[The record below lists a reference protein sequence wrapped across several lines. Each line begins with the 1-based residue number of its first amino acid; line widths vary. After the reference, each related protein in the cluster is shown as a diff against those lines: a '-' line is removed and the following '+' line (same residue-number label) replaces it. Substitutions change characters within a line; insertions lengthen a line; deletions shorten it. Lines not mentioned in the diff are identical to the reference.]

1 MFCDN
6 NSELYINYNIL
17 PTDQIIQYSGD
28 PLKDFAGIRFLDRFV
43 FKNPKK
49 RTEKDLEGEGDV
61 KKVKGSHPKFAVRK
75 NYMAKGINYI
85 FFYLLCFLLQG

>member
-1 MFCDN
+1 MSVF
-6 NSELYINYNIL
+6 L
-17 PTDQIIQYSGD
+17 DQLVQYSGD

-49 RTEKDLEGEGDV
+49 RADVPQEGEL

-75 NYMAKGINYI
+75 NYTAKGKYI
-85 FFYLLCFLLQG
+85 QIQIQKYFIQFRYVYIHT